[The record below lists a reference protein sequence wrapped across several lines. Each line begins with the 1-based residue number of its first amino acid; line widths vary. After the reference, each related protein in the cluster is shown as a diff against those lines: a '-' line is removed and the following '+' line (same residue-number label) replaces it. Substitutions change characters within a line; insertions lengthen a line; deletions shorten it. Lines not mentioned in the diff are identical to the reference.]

1 MLNLRR
7 VAMPSSDELD
17 VITIGECLVEIMRD
31 RRDVPHYVPGIYLGP
46 YPSGAPAIF
55 IDACA
60 RLGLKA
66 GIIGAVGK
74 DDFGK
79 LLIDRLKGDGVDVSQ
94 VKILEDNTTGV
105 AFVTYF
111 SSGSRQFIYH
121 VKHAAA
127 GQIFPEDVNPDYVKR
142 SRVLHL
148 MGSSLSINENCRNAC
163 YKAVEIAVAHGKIIT
178 FDPNL
183 RPELLDISVIR
194 EICRPILEVAKVVL
208 PSGVEAE
215 ALTGVGDPVEAGRKI
230 LECGPEIAVI
240 KLGEKGSIAVTKDEV
255 IKIPAIK
262 VKEVD
267 PTGAGDVYDAAFVF
281 GLLNNWPLEKILRF
295 ANAAGAIKVTRFGPM
310 EGPISR
316 EEVEDFL
323 RKYSKDPV

>member
-1 MLNLRR
+1 MNYAMSSRR
-7 VAMPSSDELD
+7 LD

-31 RRDVPHYVPGIYLGP
+31 KRDVPHSVPGTYLGP

-55 IDACA
+55 ADACA
-60 RLGLKA
+60 RLGLKV

-79 LLIDRLKGDGVDVSQ
+79 LLLDRLKGDGVDVSKMK
-94 VKILEDNTTGV
+94 VLEDNTTGV

-121 VKHAAA
+121 IKHAAA
-127 GQIFPEDVNPDYVKR
+127 GQIFPEDVDPDYVR
-142 SRVLHL
+142 GSRLLHL
-148 MGSSLSINENCRNAC
+148 MGSSLSINENCREAC
-163 YKAVEIAVAHGKIIT
+163 YKAVEIAKSHGGVIT

-183 RPELLDISVIR
+183 RPELLDISTIR
-194 EICRPILEVAKVVL
+194 RICRPVLEVAKVVL

-215 ALTGVGDPVEAGRKI
+215 ALTGSSDPIEAGKKL
-230 LECGPEIAVI
+230 LEYGPEIAVI
-240 KLGEKGSIAVTKDEV
+240 KLGEKGSIAITRDDVVEM
-255 IKIPAIK
+255 PAIK

-267 PTGAGDVYDAAFVF
+267 PTGAGDVYDAAFVY
-281 GLLNNWPLEKILRF
+281 GLLNNWPVEKILKF

-310 EGPISR
+310 EGPVSR
-316 EEVEDFL
+316 REIEEFL
-323 RKYSKDPV
+323 RERGENL

>member
-1 MLNLRR
+1 MNY
-7 VAMPSSDELD
+7 AMSSERLD

-31 RRDVPHYVPGIYLGP
+31 KRDVPHSVPGTYLGP

-55 IDACA
+55 ADACA
-60 RLGLKA
+60 RLGLKV

-79 LLIDRLKGDGVDVSQ
+79 LLLDRLKGDGVDVSKMK
-94 VKILEDNTTGV
+94 VLEDNTTGV

-121 VKHAAA
+121 IKHAAA
-127 GQIFPEDVNPDYVKR
+127 GQIFPEDVDPDYVR
-142 SRVLHL
+142 GSRLLHL
-148 MGSSLSINENCRNAC
+148 MGSSLSINENCREAC
-163 YKAVEIAVAHGKIIT
+163 YKAVEIAKSHGGVIT

-183 RPELLDISVIR
+183 RPELLDISTIR
-194 EICRPILEVAKVVL
+194 RICRPVLEVAKVVL

-215 ALTGVGDPVEAGRKI
+215 ALTGSSDPIEAGKKL
-230 LECGPEIAVI
+230 LEYGPEIAVI
-240 KLGEKGSIAVTKDEV
+240 KLGEKGSIAVTRDDVVEM
-255 IKIPAIK
+255 PAIK

-267 PTGAGDVYDAAFVF
+267 PTGAGDVYDAAFVY
-281 GLLNNWPLEKILRF
+281 GLLNNWPVEKILKF

-310 EGPISR
+310 EGPVSR
-316 EEVEDFL
+316 REIEEFL
-323 RKYSKDPV
+323 RERGENL

>member
-1 MLNLRR
+1 MS
-7 VAMPSSDELD
+7 PEDLD
-17 VITIGECLVEIMRD
+17 VITIGECLVEIMRNK
-31 RRDVPHYVPGIYLGP
+31 RDVPHDVPGTYLGP

-66 GIIGAVGK
+66 GIIGAVGR

-79 LLIDRLKGDGVDVSQ
+79 LLVNKLKGDGVDVSRL
-94 VKILEDNTTGV
+94 KILENNTTGV

-121 VKHAAA
+121 IKHAAA
-127 GQIFPEDVNPDYVKR
+127 GQIFPEDVDPCYVKA
-142 SRVLHL
+142 SRALHL
-148 MGSSLSINENCRNAC
+148 MGSSLSINDNCKNAC
-163 YKAVEIAVAHGKIIT
+163 YKAVEIAEHHKKIVT

-183 RPELLDISVIR
+183 RPELLDISTIR
-194 EICRPILEVAKVVL
+194 KICRPILEVAKVVL

-215 ALTGVGDPVEAGRKI
+215 ILTGVSDLIKAGRKL
-230 LECGPEIAVI
+230 LEYGPEVAVI
-240 KLGEKGSIAVTKDEV
+240 KVGEKGSIAVTRDEV
-255 IKIPAIK
+255 IKVPAIR

-267 PTGAGDVYDAAFVF
+267 PTGAGDVYDAAVMF
-281 GLLNNWPLEKILRF
+281 GLLNNWPLRKILCF

-316 EEVEDFL
+316 KEIEDFL
-323 RKYSKDPV
+323 RKHKDELA

>member
-1 MLNLRR
+1 MS
-7 VAMPSSDELD
+7 PGKLD

-31 RRDVPHYVPGIYLGP
+31 KRDVPHHVPGTYLGP

-55 IDACA
+55 VDACA
-60 RLGLKA
+60 RLGLRA
-66 GIIGAVGK
+66 GIVGAVGR
-74 DDFGK
+74 DDFGR
-79 LLIDRLKGDGVDVSQ
+79 LLIDRLKGDGVDVSK

-121 VKHAAA
+121 IKHAAA
-127 GQIFPEDVNPDYVKR
+127 GQIFPEDVDPSYVKG

-148 MGSSLSINENCRNAC
+148 MGSSLSINDNCREAC
-163 YKAVEIAVAHGKIIT
+163 YKAVEIARSHGKIIT

-183 RPELLDISVIR
+183 RPELLDVSVIR
-194 EICRPILEVAKVVL
+194 KICRPILEVAKAVL

-215 ALTGVGDPVEAGRKI
+215 ALTGVSDPIEAGRKL
-230 LECGPEIAVI
+230 LEYGPEVAVI
-240 KLGEKGSIAVTKDEV
+240 KLGEKGSMAVTRDEV
-255 IKIPAIK
+255 IKVPAIK

-281 GLLNNWPLEKILRF
+281 GMLNDWPLEETLRF

-310 EGPISR
+310 EGPLSR
-316 EEVEDFL
+316 KEVEDFL
-323 RKYSKDPV
+323 REHAKDLA